1 MADEEFHHRTVL
13 VTGGSRGIGRAICT
27 RLAATGA
34 RIAINYAANQAAA
47 AETLAEVTAAGGTG
61 ALFQADVSDLDQMKQ
76 MYGDIEARLGPVDLL
91 VANAGVARAG
101 DNIDMDFDI
110 WNEMMRVNLDGTFYT
125 IWLAKDG
132 MLARG
137 FGRIVCISSAVGL
150 ARNPL
155 APDRLIAYGT
165 SKAAIVGLSRS
176 CASARPRYPS
186 QLHRAWLYRN
196 RDDRKRVRRGP
207 AEAARSDPLGPLR
220 PTRGDRRDGVFSAQR
235 PLELHHRPD
244 HRRLGR
250 IGHRTVEH
258 DRIK

>member
-1 MADEEFHHRTVL
+1 MADEEFHHRAVL

-47 AETLAEVTAAGGTG
+47 AETLAEVTAASGTG

-176 CASARPRYPS
+176 CASALGPDIRVNCIAPGFIETEMTENASEEGRRK
-186 QLHRAWLYRN
+186 L
-196 RDDRKRVRRGP
+196 RDLT
-207 AEAARSDPLGPLR
+207 PLGRFGQPEEIAEMAYFLLS
-220 PTRGDRRDGVFSAQR
+220 DRSSFTTGQTIVASGG
-235 PLELHHRPD
+235 LV
-244 HRRLGR
+244 
-250 IGHRTVEH
+250 TVP
-258 DRIK
+258 